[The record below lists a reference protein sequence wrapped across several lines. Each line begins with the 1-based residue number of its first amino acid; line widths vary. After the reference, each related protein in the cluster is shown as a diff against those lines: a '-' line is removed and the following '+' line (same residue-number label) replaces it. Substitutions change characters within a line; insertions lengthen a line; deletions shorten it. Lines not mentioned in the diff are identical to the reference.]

1 MHAHDH
7 MEQAGQGGGLG
18 KIRMHVILRC
28 GSRVFSSYFVVCVC
42 LATRANHP
50 RASESLLRLSD
61 YRSWG
66 TMSWSSWG
74 GSNSWHKEVWSNH
87 WQRTRSNQSS
97 SQRQWHDRHINQWQ
111 GQGAAQYASV
121 TTLGLKNALPLDER
135 RELLLELIHLG
146 TDGEHLFPRMAVF
159 NWGAV
164 TVQACFMILTQAEPG
179 TPFRT
184 LRDDQGGYS
193 KEHAAHVL
201 LDRFKALYQTPE
213 ERSAIVAKLRDQRIW
228 DAQDAI
234 TAEAKNLGL
243 DPQQLENKN
252 LYCPTP
258 ITAALAPI
266 RKLKRNTT
274 AEIVPLEKK
283 QKLLALQRNVQM
295 QEHEITATTG
305 HGVGTDQAPHNAVDP
320 KSQVPDKARD
330 PNVMSL
336 LVSSLPSASFLG
348 IGGTA
353 KDASEGIMKQIQL
366 ESMKGATDH
375 TPASNPLAAVH
386 QALARLGSGSKE
398 SEQAARQDFTEGC

>member
-1 MHAHDH
+1 
-7 MEQAGQGGGLG
+7 
-18 KIRMHVILRC
+18 
-28 GSRVFSSYFVVCVC
+28 
-42 LATRANHP
+42 
-50 RASESLLRLSD
+50 
-61 YRSWG
+61 
-66 TMSWSSWG
+66 
-74 GSNSWHKEVWSNH
+74 
-87 WQRTRSNQSS
+87 
-97 SQRQWHDRHINQWQ
+97 
-111 GQGAAQYASV
+111 
-121 TTLGLKNALPLDER
+121 
-135 RELLLELIHLG
+135 
-146 TDGEHLFPRMAVF
+146 
-159 NWGAV
+159 
-164 TVQACFMILTQAEPG
+164 MILTRAEPG

-193 KEHAAHVL
+193 KEHAARVL
-201 LDRFKALYQTPE
+201 LDSFKALYQTPE
-213 ERSAIVAKLRDQRIW
+213 ERSAIVAKLRANCYN
-228 DAQDAI
+228 AQDAI
-234 TAEAKNLGL
+234 IAEAQNLGL

-258 ITAALAPI
+258 RPDSRNGVITAARYVPAP
-266 RKLKRNTT
+266 RELKRNTT
-274 AEIVPLEKK
+274 DEEIARLEKK

-320 KSQVPDKARD
+320 KSQVPDKAVD
-330 PNVMSL
+330 PNVMSV
-336 LVSSLPSASFLG
+336 LVSTLPSASFLG